1 MIRLFCVAI
10 MLAAAFTMRAQS
22 LKVMTY
28 NIRLDH
34 TVDGVNQWP
43 KRSDK
48 VYALIRKYDPD
59 ILGIQE
65 ALHHQ
70 LQDILKNIPEYTSVG
85 VGRDDGKTK
94 GEYSAILFKKDRFA
108 VQQQNTFWLSE
119 TPDVAGSKSWDAAI
133 TRVATWASLR
143 DLPTK
148 KEFIIVNTH
157 FDHIGTVAREKSA
170 ALIKEKIAAAHQQ
183 VPVIITGDFNSE
195 PTEAP
200 YKNMLNGEALKLFNS
215 RPATESQGTFCTFT
229 VNAAPCKVIDYIF
242 YTAELT
248 PKNYQVITD
257 HNGTYY
263 PSDHLPVMCIFLWPE

>member
-1 MIRLFCVAI
+1 MQ
-10 MLAAAFTMRAQS
+10 AQS

-34 TVDGVNQWP
+34 TADGVNQWP
-43 KRSDK
+43 NRTDK

-70 LQDILKNIPEYTSVG
+70 LQDLLKNLPEYTSVG

-119 TPDVAGSKSWDAAI
+119 TPEVAGSKSWDAAI
-133 TRVATWASLR
+133 TRVATWAALR
-143 DLPTK
+143 DLPGKT
-148 KEFIIVNTH
+148 EFIIVNTH
-157 FDHIGTVAREKSA
+157 FDHIGRVAREKSA
-170 ALIKEKIAAAHQQ
+170 TLIKEKIAAVHQQ
-183 VPVIITGDFNSE
+183 LPVIITGDFNSE

-200 YKNMLNGEALKLFNS
+200 YKTMLNGDVLKLFNS
-215 RPATESQGTFCTFT
+215 RPVTESQGTFCTFA
-229 VNAAPCKVIDYIF
+229 VNTAPCKVIDYIF

-248 PKNYQVITD
+248 PKNYHVITD
-257 HNGTYY
+257 HNGAYY
-263 PSDHLPVMCIFLWPE
+263 PSDHLPVLCTFLWPK